1 MAKQDTKNERIAKV
15 ARKVL
20 EKNETASSIMILES
34 VNSELRNGAYKS
46 KVEYILRARP
56 EFILVNTKPSVWT
69 LNQSIDADDSL
80 GVE

>member
-1 MAKQDTKNERIAKV
+1 
-15 ARKVL
+15 
-20 EKNETASSIMILES
+20 MILES